1 MSNRYVELALY
12 SVLIVFSYIFVR
24 LVVKALNY
32 LVVTLKDLIIVELT
46 IK

>member
-1 MSNRYVELALY
+1 
-12 SVLIVFSYIFVR
+12 VFSYIFVR

-32 LVVTLKDLIIVELT
+32 LVVTLKDLIIVEFT